1 MVTTTIQQSQVP
13 TPLWK
18 EKADLKQAQRAETL
32 ARWSNELFS
41 KPVPNIPP
49 PAAKNVRNW
58 PLESGELQ
66 PVQVEITES
75 CPSHIL
81 HMIASSR
88 WTAEN
93 VLLAFM
99 ARAVIAQ
106 HLTNPVSEIMF
117 EHGLDRARQLD
128 RHLKT
133 TGQTVGPLHGLP
145 ISLKDVMNVEG
156 HPTTLGFVAL
166 ADAVPAHGSDALVEK
181 LADAGAVFYCK
192 TNVPQGLMSGECS
205 NYLYG
210 RTSTPDNRSLSAG
223 GSSGGEG
230 SLIAL
235 RGSPLGIGTDV
246 AGSIRT
252 PANFNGIYGL
262 CPSFGRL
269 PLHSAPYTRPSFINS
284 VAGPMCQTVDG
295 LEVYTKAVLSTR
307 PWEWDPSCV
316 PIPWNE
322 SICHEL
328 MSTAQKTGLS
338 FGFVAT
344 DGIVRPHPPIERGM
358 KEVKEALQNAG
369 HEVVDVE
376 LFDGREGMEPLMMS
390 IFNADGGRGAREIM
404 ARCSEPP
411 LAETIF
417 AGPEQA
423 LTAEQFLEKGKL
435 LHQIQQLILDR
446 WRNTSL
452 KTLSGRAVDVF
463 ILPSGGHVAPPH
475 GTMEYYLYEA
485 ISNILNWTC
494 ATLPVGRVDPELD
507 PKPQA
512 SDFTPMSTW
521 DGRNM
526 ARCKLDKFQAPSL
539 SNVLIVREIR
549 FAGSIRE
556 WSNLCPGARPKI
568 YRGEGPDMPQN
579 HRGRTE
585 GEG

>member
-1 MVTTTIQQSQVP
+1 MDLNTGALVHPTPHLFKLTIPSHNMVTTTIEQPLGS

-18 EKADLKQAQRAETL
+18 EKADEKQAQRAASLT
-32 ARWSNELFS
+32 RWSNELFS
-41 KPVPNIPP
+41 KPVPNLPSP
-49 PAAKNVRNW
+49 TAKNVRNW
-58 PLESGELQ
+58 PVESGDLQ
-66 PVQVEITES
+66 PAQVEMTES

-81 HMIASSR
+81 HMIGSSR
-88 WTAEN
+88 WTAED

-106 HLTNPVSEIMF
+106 HLTNPLSEIMF

-128 RHLKT
+128 RHLKR

-156 HPTTLGFVAL
+156 HPTTLGLVAL
-166 ADAVPAHGSDALVEK
+166 ADSMPSHGSDALVQE
-181 LADAGAVFYCK
+181 LSDAGAVFFCK

-210 RTSTPDNRSLSAG
+210 RTSSPDNRYLSAG

-235 RGSPLGIGTDV
+235 GGSPLGIGTDI

-269 PLHSAPYTRPSFINS
+269 PIHSAPYSHPSFINA
-284 VAGPMCQTVDG
+284 VAGPMCRTIDG
-295 LEVYTKAVLSTR
+295 LQVYTKTVLQTS
-307 PWEWDPSCV
+307 PWEWDASCA
-316 PIPWNE
+316 PLPWNE
-322 SICHEL
+322 TICHEI
-328 MSTAQKTGLS
+328 TCRAEKTGLS

-358 KEVKEALQNAG
+358 KEVKLALQNAG
-369 HEVVDVE
+369 HEVIDVE
-376 LFDGREGMEPLMMS
+376 LFDGGEGMEPVMMS
-390 IFNADGGRGAREIM
+390 IFNSDGGRRIREVM

-411 LAETIF
+411 FAETVF
-417 AGPEQA
+417 ASPEQA
-423 LTAEQFLEKGKL
+423 LTAEEFLEKGKL
-435 LHQIQQLILDR
+435 LLQIQQLILDR
-446 WRNTSL
+446 WRNTGLRTS
-452 KTLSGRAVDVF
+452 SGRAVDVF

-494 ATLPVGRVDPELD
+494 ATLPVGRVDPKLD
-507 PKPQA
+507 PKPG
-512 SDFTPMSTW
+512 STNDFMPVSTW
-521 DGRNM
+521 DSRNM
-526 ARCKLDKFQAPSL
+526 SRCKLNKVQGLLLAMT
-539 SNVLIVREIR
+539 
-549 FAGSIRE
+549 
-556 WSNLCPGARPKI
+556 
-568 YRGEGPDMPQN
+568 Y
-579 HRGRTE
+579 
-585 GEG
+585 